1 MSWLTKLFGGGGGAS
16 ASRSKVTY
24 SSDGKVSS
32 IEVPQGQWQ
41 REQKGPSIYYTQKG
55 ECLLEA
61 AELLKKIGS
70 IPGNTYYVVETP
82 DGNLCRDMNALYTEA
97 PLKTRGLRVGL
108 GRDNPNK
115 VQCLSL
121 TDFGDTMANQ
131 RNTAITK
138 TQGYAKLILLMECG
152 ACGYKSPV
160 ETEPGEMLRQ
170 CYCCGATNKTR
181 RGAVSVFL
189 GSQMVQ
195 I

>member
-1 MSWLTKLFGGGGGAS
+1 MNWLKKIIGSSES

-32 IEVPQGQWQ
+32 IQVQQGQWQ
-41 REQKGPSIYYTQKG
+41 REQKGPSTYYTQKCD
-55 ECLLEA
+55 CLLEA
-61 AELLKKIGS
+61 AELLQKIGS
-70 IPGNTYYVVETP
+70 IPGNTYYVAETP
-82 DGNLCRDMNALYTEA
+82 DGNLCRDMNAFYTEA
-97 PLKTRGLRVGL
+97 PLKTRKLHVGLR
-108 GRDNPNK
+108 RDNAGK

-121 TDFGDTMANQ
+121 TDFGDMMANQ

-160 ETEPGEMLRQ
+160 ETEPGDMLRE
-170 CYCCGATNKTR
+170 CYCCGATNKTS
-181 RGAVSVFL
+181 RGSVTVFL
-189 GSQMVQ
+189 GTNMVE